1 MTPARD
7 SARAEA
13 VRSIGWDDPA
23 TARYYAAFCNR
34 HARYRIAN
42 EALAAHAGLE
52 DGRRV
57 LDVAAGIGGTSSAAL
72 SRLRP
77 DARLVLVEPS
87 AAMRARG
94 EKRLRDPRVTWVER
108 MPEPPQRVDRILCG
122 AAVWLLLPLPATFGQ
137 WRALLEPGG
146 TVCFDMPAMYAGEPD
161 EPGGGRDPLL
171 LELPAVLARE
181 GLAVPAP
188 AQTPVPSAA
197 AITRHLRDSGF
208 DVERFGFR
216 LRFTQRAYRDWLK
229 IPVLTE
235 FLLHGLDADERAR
248 RIDAAFDA
256 CDPKAWRWERWTG
269 WKATLRS

>member
-1 MTPARD
+1 MTAARD
-7 SARAEA
+7 SVRAEG

-23 TARYYAAFCNR
+23 TARYYAAFCRR

-42 EALAAHAGLE
+42 AALAAHAGLE
-52 DGRRV
+52 NGQRV
-57 LDVAAGIGGTSSAAL
+57 LDVAAGIGGTASAAL
-72 SRLRP
+72 SYLRP

-87 AAMRARG
+87 APMRARG

-108 MPEPPQRVDRILCG
+108 MPEPPQRFDRILCG
-122 AAVWLLLPLPATFGQ
+122 AAAWLLLPLQATFER

-146 TVCFDMPAMYAGEPD
+146 SICFDMPAMYVGEPD

-181 GLAVPAP
+181 GRAVLAH
-188 AQTPVPSAA
+188 AQAPVPGAA
-197 AITRHLRDSGF
+197 TITSYLHESGF
-208 DVERFGFR
+208 AVERFGFR
-216 LRFTQRAYRDWLK
+216 VRFTQRAYRDWLK

-248 RIDAAFDA
+248 RIDTAFAA
-256 CDPKAWRWERWTG
+256 CDAKAWRWERWTG